1 MTMFLAFNGFVA
13 FPSKLSSCP
22 LLFPTFMNKSPKS
35 LRLEVC
41 GGKLDLPPWYA
52 AAIYWAF

>member
-52 AAIYWAF
+52 AAIY